1 MTKYLIDKY
10 EDSTSQQYAIGTVRI
25 LKARLLS
32 SVYSGL
38 KVLDDTYKGIYEWDR
53 VDNTAAGHLDDAT
66 LSFKNWIPCKTIS
79 DVSYQYFLLTA
90 APTGFDCVTMT
101 VGVGDPN
108 NGRLVFTKISSQ

>member
-10 EDSTSQQYAIGTVRI
+10 EDSTPQQYAIGTGRI

-53 VDNTAAGHLDDAT
+53 VDTGIDNQDAAT
-66 LSFKNWIPCKTIS
+66 LAFTNWVPGKTIS
-79 DVSYQYFLLTA
+79 DV
-90 APTGFDCVTMT
+90 
-101 VGVGDPN
+101 
-108 NGRLVFTKISSQ
+108 